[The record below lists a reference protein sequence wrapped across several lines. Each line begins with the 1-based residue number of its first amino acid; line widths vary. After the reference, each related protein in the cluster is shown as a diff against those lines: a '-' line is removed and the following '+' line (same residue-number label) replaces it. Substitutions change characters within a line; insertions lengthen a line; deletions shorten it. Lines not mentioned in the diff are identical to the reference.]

1 MPAGNLSFVVG
12 LGNPGDQYEG
22 TRHNIGFAVIDALSP
37 VYGIRL
43 TKKKFDTVYGKGRV
57 KDKDVLLVKPLA
69 YMNRSGIPIQ
79 RLLTYYKITFQ
90 DMLVIHDDIDLSFG
104 RIKIKVK
111 GGHGGHNGVRSIM
124 DACGHDEFTRVRV
137 GIGRSEKGTSV
148 TNHVLGRFQQADEA
162 RLEQIVARS
171 RDAVV
176 TILCEGTKEGMNRY
190 NERII
195 QPSS

>member
-1 MPAGNLSFVVG
+1 MPAGKLYFVVG
-12 LGNPGDQYEG
+12 LGNPGEKYQG
-22 TRHNIGFAVIDALSP
+22 TRHNIGFAVIDAVSST
-37 VYGIRL
+37 YGIKLDKR
-43 TKKKFDTVYGKGRV
+43 KFDAVYGKGRV
-57 KDKDVLLVKPLA
+57 KDKDVILAKPQS

-79 RLLTYYKITFQ
+79 RLLTYYKISFQ
-90 DMLVIHDDIDLSFG
+90 DMLVIHDDIDLTFG

-124 DACGHDEFTRVRV
+124 DACGNDEFTRVRM
-137 GIGRSEKGTSV
+137 GIGRSEKGAGV
-148 TNHVLGRFQQADEA
+148 TNHVLGRFQKSDED
-162 RLEQIVARS
+162 RLDQIVVRS

>member
-1 MPAGNLSFVVG
+1 MPAGKKYFIAG
-12 LGNPGDQYEG
+12 LGNPGDKYRG
-22 TRHNIGFAVIDALSP
+22 TRHNIGFAVIDAIASSYDIKLD
-37 VYGIRL
+37 
-43 TKKKFDTVYGKGRV
+43 KKKFDAVYGKGTL
-57 KDKDVLLVKPLA
+57 KDRDVTLVKPLA

-79 RLLTYYKITFQ
+79 RLLTYYKIRFQ
-90 DMLVIHDDIDLSFG
+90 DMLVVHDDIDLTFG

-111 GGHGGHNGVRSIM
+111 GGHGGHNGVRSII
-124 DACGHDEFTRVRV
+124 DACGNDRFTRVRV
-137 GIGRSEKGTSV
+137 GIGRSERGDSV
-148 TNHVLGRFQQADEA
+148 SNHVLGRFQEA
-162 RLEQIVARS
+162 ETAWLERIVARS